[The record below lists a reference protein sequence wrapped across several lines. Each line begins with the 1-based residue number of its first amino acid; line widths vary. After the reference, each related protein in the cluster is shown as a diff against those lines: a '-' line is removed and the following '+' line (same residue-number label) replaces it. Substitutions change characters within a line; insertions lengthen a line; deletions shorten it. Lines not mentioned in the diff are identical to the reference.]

1 MVKTHP
7 KSRLLL
13 LTVEQIRDTNEVVLQ
28 AEKIGSQ
35 FVGSMKDAYLC
46 EVVSQYDF
54 RNAATIETVTAALL
68 EEREENRRLRR
79 KIDRLETELLKVRK

>member
-1 MVKTHP
+1 
-7 KSRLLL
+7 
-13 LTVEQIRDTNEVVLQ
+13 
-28 AEKIGSQ
+28 
-35 FVGSMKDAYLC
+35 MKDAYLC

-54 RNAATIETVTAALL
+54 RNAATIEPVTAALL

>member
-1 MVKTHP
+1 
-7 KSRLLL
+7 
-13 LTVEQIRDTNEVVLQ
+13 
-28 AEKIGSQ
+28 
-35 FVGSMKDAYLC
+35 MKDAYLC
-46 EVVSQYDF
+46 EVVSQHDF

>member
-7 KSRLLL
+7 KSHLVL

-28 AEKIGSQ
+28 AEKTGLQ
-35 FVGSMKDAYLC
+35 FAGSMKDAYLC

-68 EEREENRRLRR
+68 KEREENRRLRR